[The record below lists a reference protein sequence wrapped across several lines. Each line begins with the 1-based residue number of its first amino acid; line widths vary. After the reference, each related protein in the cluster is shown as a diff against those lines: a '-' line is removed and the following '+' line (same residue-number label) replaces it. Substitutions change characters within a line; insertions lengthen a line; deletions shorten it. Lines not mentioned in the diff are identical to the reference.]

1 MVDLHIHSTYSDGS
15 YTVKE
20 ILQEAQNKNL
30 EVISITDHDKVE
42 AYEELSTFDA
52 KQYFSGKIIPGCE
65 FKCYFEEYKLPIEI
79 LGYGIDTDKF
89 KEYSKEN
96 NIYHIQ
102 NRYLQHLKEVGRKIG
117 LKFNNDLRIDD
128 KVMAYASQVF
138 QDEISKYPENEIIL
152 EKNHIDM
159 NPNFYRAAQC
169 NRNSIF
175 YIDEEKDFIKVGNLL
190 KRIHNVNGI
199 AFLAHPYIYKIE
211 NTRKMVEDLVQN
223 YELDGIE
230 CYYSTFSPEQTAIM
244 KELCEKYNLYCSG
257 GSDFHGNAKPDIF
270 MGIGRGSLQIE
281 KKYIDSWI
289 QKIDNIID

>member
-20 ILQEAQNKNL
+20 ILREAQNKNL

-42 AYEELSTFDA
+42 AYEELSTFDV
-52 KQYFSGKIIPGCE
+52 KQYFSGKIIPGSE

-102 NRYLQHLKEVGRKIG
+102 NRYLQHLKEVGRQIG

-138 QDEISKYPENEIIL
+138 QDEITKYPENEIIL

-244 KELCEKYNLYCSG
+244 KGLCEKYNLYCSG

-281 KKYIDSWI
+281 KKYIDNWI